1 MSSKDKSLESGMG
14 RRRPASVVQAEV
26 AESIIGEMVPPT
38 TLEVP
43 LDVLY
48 RSPFQCRA
56 PASEEDLNS
65 LAESMQA
72 ESLIS
77 PIVIRPVTNPNP
89 DLHCKSSIG
98 AAPLAQLEGRCYELI
113 TGHHR
118 VQASLL
124 LGWTVIPAVIKHLTD
139 AQAARALAA
148 DNGVKT
154 DLTDYDRY
162 LTIQVLEQTGA
173 CKTGRELAATLGV
186 STAQISNLRAFG
198 KLPANL
204 IAIVDQSREAFGYR
218 MIYEIANDE
227 TLLRHPALLQEAFA
241 SLVSGKVKQ
250 QNQVIPWVRQQ
261 IAKTSL
267 APRAPRRSYDF
278 SAKGQDIK
286 ITVTDNKATID
297 ASGLDCDKLA
307 ALIEAN
313 IGKLLR

>member
-1 MSSKDKSLESGMG
+1 MSTKDKSLESGMG

-38 TLEVP
+38 TVEVP
-43 LDVLY
+43 LDALY
-48 RSPFQCRA
+48 TSQFQCRA
-56 PASEEDLNS
+56 PANDEDLNL

-77 PIVIRPVTNPNP
+77 PIVIRPIANPNP
-89 DLHCKSSIG
+89 DLQCKSSTG
-98 AAPLAQLEGRCYELI
+98 AGPRAQPERRCYELI

-118 VQASLL
+118 VQAALR
-124 LGWTVIPAVIKHLTD
+124 LGWIVIPAVIKHLTD

-148 DNGVKT
+148 DNAVKT

-162 LTIQVLEQTGA
+162 LTILVLEQTGA

-198 KLPANL
+198 KLPTEL
-204 IAIVDQSREAFGYR
+204 LAIVERSREAFGYR
-218 MIYEIANDE
+218 TVYEIANDE
-227 TLLRHPALLQEAFA
+227 TLIRYPALLQEAFA
-241 SLVSGKVKQ
+241 GLVTGKIKQ

-261 IAKTSL
+261 IAKTNL
-267 APRAPRRSYDF
+267 APRQPRRSYDF

>member
-1 MSSKDKSLESGMG
+1 MSSKDKSLECGMG
-14 RRRPASVVQAEV
+14 RRRPTSVVQAEV

-38 TLEVP
+38 TIEVSLEA
-43 LDVLY
+43 LY
-48 RSPFQCRA
+48 TSQFQCRA
-56 PASEEDLNS
+56 PAKEEDLNS

-89 DLHCKSSIG
+89 DLQCKSSTG
-98 AAPLAQLEGRCYELI
+98 SASLAQPVERCYELV

-118 VQASLL
+118 FQAALL

-186 STAQISNLRAFG
+186 STAQVSNLRAFG
-198 KLPANL
+198 KLPPDL
-204 IAIVDQSREAFGYR
+204 IAIVEQSRDVFGYR
-218 MIYEIANDE
+218 MIYEIVNDE
-227 TLLRHPALLQEAFA
+227 TLMRHPALLQEAFA
-241 SLVSGKVKQ
+241 GLVTGKIKQ

-261 IAKTSL
+261 VAKTSL

-278 SAKGQDIK
+278 SAAGQNIK
-286 ITVTDNKATID
+286 VTVMDNKATID
-297 ASGLDCDKLA
+297 AQGLDCDKLA
-307 ALIEAN
+307 ALIQAN